1 MSAKWDIRYL
11 DVAKLIATWSRDP
24 STKVGAVVVGQIGEI
39 LATGYN
45 GFSRGIH
52 DTESRYEDREQKYD
66 RIVHAEMNCIYN
78 ATHNGV
84 ALKDST
90 LYIHGLPVC
99 HECAKGVIQVGIK
112 RVVMPWTKP
121 MDEIDEKWVKSYT
134 KTLGMFQECGIE
146 STFVTYE
153 T

>member
-11 DVAKLIATWSRDP
+11 DVAKLVGTWSKDP
-24 STKVGAVVVGQIGEI
+24 STQVGAVVVGQIGEI

-45 GFSRGIH
+45 GFSRGII
-52 DTESRYEDREQKYD
+52 DSNYRYEDRAKKYEL
-66 RIVHAEMNCIYN
+66 IVHAEMNCIYN

-121 MDEIDEKWVKSYT
+121 QDDVDDKWVKSYT
-134 KTLGMFQECGIE
+134 KTLAMFEECDIE
-146 STFVTYE
+146 STFITHE